1 LERHLKRGS
10 VFISLKDEQ
19 VYMVGDKNGDISKMM
34 HILLSGE
41 QEAIRRLADFQRKAT
56 ANTFKA

>member
-56 ANTFKA
+56 VNTFKA